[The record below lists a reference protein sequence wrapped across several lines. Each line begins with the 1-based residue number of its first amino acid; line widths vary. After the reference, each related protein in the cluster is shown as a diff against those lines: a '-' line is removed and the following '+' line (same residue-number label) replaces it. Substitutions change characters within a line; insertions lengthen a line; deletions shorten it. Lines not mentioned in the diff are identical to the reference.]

1 MSTFGSG
8 DNFVGS
14 TKGPNDVGNGN
25 SFVNSGKV
33 TGEAGQ
39 TGTGATSR
47 YNGPTPSQ
55 KYTTVRDN
63 MNDVNSSLSSGD
75 AYAATVKKARYGAT
89 LDTENSN
96 G

>member
-14 TKGPNDVGNGN
+14 TKGPSDVGNGN
-25 SFVNSGKV
+25 SFVNSGK
-33 TGEAGQ
+33 TAGDV
-39 TGTGATSR
+39 GGGSAPSAASR

-75 AYAATVKKARYGAT
+75 AYAASVQKSRYGTGA
-89 LDTENSN
+89 
-96 G
+96 